1 MSRRRGGERPAR
13 APAYGPTR
21 APVYGP
27 ARAAAHRNRC
37 RAPRA
42 ETWLVASST
51 APTALSRARR
61 PGVVPRPGHIAPAG
75 PTPRALSPTHG
86 ITLKEN
92 AR

>member
-13 APAYGPTR
+13 APAHGPTR
-21 APVYGP
+21 AA
-27 ARAAAHRNRC
+27 ARRHRC
-37 RAPRA
+37 RAPRP
-42 ETWLVASST
+42 ETWLVAS
-51 APTALSRARR
+51 PTSLSRARR

-75 PTPRALSPTHG
+75 PTPRTLSPTHG